1 MGDQFGEADKQLY
14 LSLTDHDVQH
24 KVREL
29 NANRIGQLV
38 RITGQVPY
46 IDRYI
51 KSFFSALWNRNRNR
65 RNRRNRNFLTSGT
78 GTVTVTC

>member
-1 MGDQFGEADKQLY
+1 VGDQFGEADKQFY

-38 RITGQVPY
+38 RITGQV
-46 IDRYI
+46 R
-51 KSFFSALWNRNRNR
+51 KKAQFFSSVADPGSGA
-65 RNRRNRNFLTSGT
+65 FLPPGSGSAT
-78 GTVTVTC
+78 LLKI

>member
-1 MGDQFGEADKQLY
+1 VGDQFGEADKQLY

-38 RITGQVPY
+38 RITGQVHCPIY
-46 IDRYI
+46 
-51 KSFFSALWNRNRNR
+51 KELLFS
-65 RNRRNRNFLTSGT
+65 
-78 GTVTVTC
+78 VVEPEP